1 VGQEKGPLA
10 HTEKKLSSEYELETE
25 SNTGSVLLAQLSQPT
40 PPSLLSSPSP
50 LYKMSQPSYVA
61 IIRQLQEQIVALTA
75 QVEERGV
82 GAAAATSTEV
92 VKPQVF
98 DEISSKVSGFV
109 MACKLY
115 LKIKIRE
122 AAVEE
127 QIQ

>member
-61 IIRQLQEQIVALTA
+61 IIRQLQEQIMALTA
-75 QVEERGV
+75 
-82 GAAAATSTEV
+82 
-92 VKPQVF
+92 
-98 DEISSKVSGFV
+98 
-109 MACKLY
+109 
-115 LKIKIRE
+115 
-122 AAVEE
+122 
-127 QIQ
+127 